1 MTAPVLPSPEDEPA
15 RTVGTSS
22 SLTIELRAEQV
33 RTMKAF
39 ENWRFVLQVATAGA
53 AVGGSLVGL
62 LALILHLGAR

>member
-1 MTAPVLPSPEDEPA
+1 MTAPVLPTPEDGQRA
-15 RTVGTSS
+15 TWDKLLSDH
-22 SLTIELRAEQV
+22 ELRAEQV

-62 LALILHLGAR
+62 LALVLHLGRGN

>member
-1 MTAPVLPSPEDEPA
+1 MTAPVLPSPEDGQRA
-15 RTVGTSS
+15 TWDKLLSDH
-22 SLTIELRAEQV
+22 ELRAEQV

-62 LALILHLGAR
+62 LALILHLGVR